1 MFSATGNGGRPKR
14 RGRLAWTLGGLLVLA
29 LGVWG
34 AWTAMAPP
42 PPPPPAAP
50 PPEGKAKMESL
61 SLTEIQD
68 GDKKWIL
75 SAEKADYLKTTD
87 EIHLEGVYVE
97 FYHKDQEVIYL
108 RAQSGVVNT
117 KTRALTLTGR
127 VEVERG
133 DTTIKTEL
141 ARYLPDQRALVA
153 PEDVTLIGPRV
164 KVSGKDLYVDLVKK
178 RLVLKQHYLTEL
190 LVEKGAL

>member
-1 MFSATGNGGRPKR
+1 MLLPTANGSRPKSR
-14 RGRLAWTLGGLLVLA
+14 ARLGWSLGVLLVLGLVA
-29 LGVWG
+29 WG
-34 AWTAMAPP
+34 AWTAMSPP
-42 PPPPPAAP
+42 PPPPPPAP

-75 SAEKADYLKTTD
+75 NAEKADYLKSRD

-97 FYHKDQEVIYL
+97 FYNKEQEVVYL

-117 KTRALTLTGR
+117 KTRGLILTGR
-127 VEVERG
+127 VEVEKG

-153 PEDVTLIGPRV
+153 PEDVTLVGPRV
-164 KVSGKDLYVDLVKK
+164 KITGRDLYVDLAKK
-178 RLVLKQHYLTEL
+178 RFILKQHYLTEL